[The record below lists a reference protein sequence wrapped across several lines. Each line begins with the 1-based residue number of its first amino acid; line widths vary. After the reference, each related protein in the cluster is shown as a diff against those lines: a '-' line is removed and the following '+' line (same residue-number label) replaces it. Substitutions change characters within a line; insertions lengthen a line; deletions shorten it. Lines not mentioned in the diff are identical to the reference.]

1 MTFSIMTFSTTIS
14 KSQHSPYWEIVVML
28 KAIEAKCPKIG
39 LQKECHYD
47 ECLYSKCLYAECR
60 GAKKGL

>member
-1 MTFSIMTFSTTIS
+1 
-14 KSQHSPYWEIVVML
+14 ML